1 MLNTNRQAIVSQS
14 NNCTGNACILYE
26 SGDNKTSSAF
36 CLLTTFSVN
45 DLGQANSNVVLKNGC
60 WLEPDGRSKHCICTT
75 DFCNRL
81 RDRTHKTEYDP
92 QSPPL
97 PELEFLKQSPFIID
111 YEYIDDE
118 KGIVDNSSAKRTLS
132 ANKLDVDKISEL
144 QEDSI
149 DEEDDLVPV
158 DFDSYQDE
166 WRQKES
172 NRVLDNKVKPSPSS
186 ITNNNRYEVT
196 STDKESGG
204 LENSAFKLSSFT
216 ICPAALLSVFHL
228 FFALL

>member
-1 MLNTNRQAIVSQS
+1 MVVGLNLMEEASTASAPPISAMGSGTGRKKPSVSHS
-14 NNCTGNACILYE
+14 VLSINVFNAMNI
-26 SGDNKTSSAF
+26 SDN
-36 CLLTTFSVN
+36 
-45 DLGQANSNVVLKNGC
+45 
-60 WLEPDGRSKHCICTT
+60 
-75 DFCNRL
+75 
-81 RDRTHKTEYDP
+81 P

-97 PELEFLKQSPFIID
+97 LELEFLKQSPFIID

-132 ANKLDVDKISEL
+132 ANKLYFDKISEL

-166 WRQKES
+166 WRQKDS
-172 NRVLDNKVKPSPSS
+172 SKVLDNKVKPSPSS
-186 ITNNNRYEVT
+186 ITNNNRYKVT

-216 ICPAALLSVFHL
+216 ICPAALTSVFHL
-228 FFALL
+228 FFALLVI